1 MRTGAAAGHLG
12 CFHEAAFYGSDED
25 FLSIVVPFLE
35 DGLEAGEPTLV
46 AFDETNEKL
55 IRGAMGGGAGLS
67 FLSGAVQYARPA
79 GAIKKYRTMM
89 AAHVAGGAEQI
100 RIVGDVPHPGLG
112 ASWDRWA
119 RYEATVN
126 HAFDDF
132 PLWGLCPYDT
142 RITPDDV
149 LADVART
156 HPHIASADGE
166 HRPNAGFEDPIGFL
180 GHLGPAEPDPLELAP
195 PSAELWSF
203 TSSAARDA
211 VIRGAADTGVSPSDV
226 DDLVIAVS
234 EAVANADRYGVAPI
248 RLRLWAGSDRLVV
261 TVTDQGRGP
270 ADPFAGL
277 VPARNSTGGLGLWI
291 VHQLCA
297 RVTMSTGEDGFTL
310 RMVVGRP
317 GLTQRGVVSA

>member
-1 MRTGAAAGHLG
+1 MRTGAAVGHQG
-12 CFHEAAFYGSDED
+12 YFHEAAFYGSDDD

-35 DGLEAGEPTLV
+35 DGLKAGEPTLV
-46 AFDETNEKL
+46 AFGGTNEKL
-55 IRGAMGGGAGLS
+55 IRGAMGGASGLS

-79 GAIKKYRTMM
+79 SAIKKYRAMM

-112 ASWDRWA
+112 ASWDWWA

-149 LADVART
+149 LADVVRT

-166 HRPNAGFEDPIGFL
+166 HRSNAEFEDPVGFL
-180 GHLGPAEPDPLELAP
+180 GRLGSPGLDPLEQAP
-195 PSAELWSF
+195 PSVELWSP
-203 TSSAARDA
+203 TPSAARDA
-211 VIRGAADTGVSPSDV
+211 VIRVAAGTGVSASDV

-234 EAVANADRYGVAPI
+234 EAVTNAERHGVAPT
-248 RLRLWAGSDRLVV
+248 RLRLWTGTDRLVA
-261 TVTDQGRGP
+261 TVTDRGRGP

-277 VPARNSTGGLGLWI
+277 IPARSSAGGLGLWI
-291 VHQLCA
+291 VHQICA

-310 RMVVGRP
+310 RMVVGNP
-317 GLTQRGVVSA
+317 GQT

>member
-1 MRTGAAAGHLG
+1 MRTGAAAGHHG
-12 CFHEAAFYGSDED
+12 YFHEAAFYGSDED
-25 FLSIVVPFLE
+25 FLSVVVPFLE
-35 DGLEAGEPTLV
+35 DGLKAGEPTLV

-55 IRGAMGGGAGLS
+55 IRGAMGGAAGLS
-67 FLSGAVQYARPA
+67 FLNGVAQYARPA
-79 GAIKKYRTMM
+79 GAIKKYRALM

-112 ASWDRWA
+112 ASWDWWA

-149 LADVART
+149 LEDVART
-156 HPHIASADGE
+156 HPHIASADGG
-166 HRPNAGFEDPIGFL
+166 HRVNSRFEDPAGFL
-180 GHLGPAEPDPLELAP
+180 NHLAPAAPDPLESAP

-203 TSSAARDA
+203 APAAARDA
-211 VIRGAADTGVSPSDV
+211 VFRVAANTGVSAPDV

-234 EAVANADRYGVAPI
+234 EAVANADRHGVAPI
-248 RLRLWAGSDRLVV
+248 RLRLWAGPDRLVA

-270 ADPFAGL
+270 EDPFAGL
-277 VPARNSTGGLGLWI
+277 VPARGPVGGLGLWI
-291 VHQLCA
+291 VHQICA

-310 RMVVGRP
+310 RMVAGMP
-317 GLTQRGVVSA
+317 GLTQRGS